1 MDRKQQL
8 GEFLRSRRARLRPE
22 EFGLP
27 DYGRVRR
34 VPGLRREELARLAG
48 VSVDHYVRLE
58 QGRDLQFS
66 TEVLDAVARVLRL
79 DDHERAHFHRL
90 ARPGTPDDTDQA
102 VRPGIAR
109 LLETFESVPAY
120 IVGRRVDVLA
130 WNTMAAALFSFG
142 ERPNFARYIFLDA
155 ESRSLFRDWD
165 VKAADTVAYLRNDAG
180 RHPDD
185 PELAALVGELSIRS
199 AEFRRLWAVHEV
211 RDKTHGSYRFHHPV
225 VGDLDLSYETLRPS
239 GAEEQVLVA
248 YAPGEGSGDALRM
261 LRELSSAARDRVS
274 TSVRARTDP
283 ASVPSGRLRRAAA
296 G

>member
-1 MDRKQQL
+1 MDRKEQL

-58 QGRDLQFS
+58 QGRDLRFS
-66 TEVLDAVARVLRL
+66 AEVLAAVARVLRL
-79 DDHERAHFHRL
+79 DEHERAHLFRL
-90 ARPGTPDDTDQA
+90 ARPGGADDADQA

-109 LLETFESVPAY
+109 LLETFEGVPAY

-130 WNTMAAALFSFG
+130 WNAMAEALFSFG
-142 ERPNFARYIFLDA
+142 ERPNFARYVFLDPA
-155 ESRSLFRDWD
+155 SRSLFRDWD
-165 VKAADTVAYLRNDAG
+165 LKAADTVAYLRNDAG
-180 RHPDD
+180 RHPGD

-199 AEFRRLWAVHEV
+199 AEFRGLWAVHEV
-211 RDKTHGSYRFHHPV
+211 RDKTHGSHRFHHPV
-225 VGDLDLSYETLRPS
+225 VGDLDLGYETLRPS

-248 YAPGEGSGDALRM
+248 YAPGEGSADALRM
-261 LRELSSAARDRVS
+261 LRELSSAARDR
-274 TSVRARTDP
+274 TGP
-283 ASVPSGRLRRAAA
+283 ASGRRRPLRPATA